1 MKLSEQLHS
10 EIENGRNGRAG
21 IIPVPY
27 DRVGDYIDIAKNTSY
42 VIGGETGCFTGEQL
56 VHTEQGVMPISEI
69 KVGDKVLSYNL
80 KTKINE
86 YKTVTN
92 TITHKT
98 HVDKLFRIKMK
109 DGTVINVTE
118 NHEFFTGEKFVKI
131 KDLLLSL
138 QHEAM
143 EKDTGLQ

>member
-1 MKLSEQLHS
+1 MSLSKQLHQ
-10 EIENGRNGRAG
+10 EIENGRNGKSG
-21 IIPVPY
+21 IIPVGY
-27 DRVGDYIDIAKNTSY
+27 DRLGSYLDIAKNTSY
-42 VIGGETGCFTGEQL
+42 VIGGETGCFTAEQL
-56 VHTEQGVMPISEI
+56 VHTEQGVIPISEI

-80 KTKINE
+80 KTKVNE

-92 TITHKT
+92 TITHKI
-98 HVDKLFRIKMK
+98 HVDKLLRIKMK

-143 EKDTGLQ
+143 EKDTRLQ

>member
-56 VHTEQGVMPISEI
+56 VHTERGVVPISQI
-69 KVGDKVLSYNL
+69 VKGDKVLSYNL
-80 KTKINE
+80 EKKINE

-92 TITHKT
+92 TIVHET
-98 HVDKLFRIKMK
+98 HVDKLLCIKMK
-109 DGTVINVTE
+109 DGTVIKVTE
-118 NHEFFTGEKFVKI
+118 SHEFFTGEKFVKI

-138 QHEAM
+138 QHETM
-143 EKDTGLQ
+143 EKSTGIQ

>member
-1 MKLSEQLHS
+1 
-10 EIENGRNGRAG
+10 
-21 IIPVPY
+21 
-27 DRVGDYIDIAKNTSY
+27 
-42 VIGGETGCFTGEQL
+42 L
-56 VHTEQGVMPISEI
+56 VHTEQGVMPISQI

-80 KTKINE
+80 KTKVNE

-98 HVDKLFRIKMK
+98 HVDKLLRIKMK

-143 EKDTGLQ
+143 EKDTGIQ